1 MKLKKFLL
9 VLILLNGK
17 NLLHGQVDEKYHS
30 VILGMESLRVKD
42 ESVLPV
48 SVTGT
53 GGSVS
58 YSYRKQTANRNS
70 VFSTAWTKALF
81 SSADSRLQLNKFSIM
96 LSDGF
101 LINRKGAGFFKAY
114 LGYSIDANP
123 SFLKLRDKQLE
134 KFSWN
139 SVNSLNVYQAYTYK
153 RYRSSFS
160 FSFHIPLIGFSS
172 RPDNNTKYP
181 TDFNGVLYNSYSNL
195 SLTSL
200 HNYKAVNL
208 DLSYEHRINAK
219 WKFKAGLNYKYSDLE
234 TTLPV
239 QLQSAG
245 IQAGLLLQIN

>member
-17 NLLHGQVDEKYHS
+17 NQLHGQVDEKYHS
-30 VILGMESLRVKD
+30 VVLGMESLRVKD

-58 YSYRKQTANRNS
+58 YSYRKQTATRNS
-70 VFSTAWTKALF
+70 VFSIAWTKALF

-123 SFLKLRDKQLE
+123 SFIKLRDKQFE

-139 SVNSLNVYQAYTYK
+139 SVNSLNLYQAYTYK
-153 RYRSSFS
+153 HNKGVFS
-160 FSFHIPLIGFSS
+160 FAIHVPVIGFSS
-172 RPDNNTKYP
+172 RPGKNTKYP
-181 TDFNGVLYNSYSNL
+181 TDINGLLYNSYSNL

-200 HNYKAVNL
+200 HNYKAINL
-208 DLSYEHRINAK
+208 DLNYEHRINAK
-219 WKFKAGLNYKYSDLE
+219 WNFKAGVNYRYSDLE

-245 IQAGLLLQIN
+245 IQAGLLLKID

>member
-17 NLLHGQVDEKYHS
+17 SLLHGQVDEKYHS
-30 VILGMESLRVKD
+30 VVLGMESLRVKD
-42 ESVLPV
+42 GSVLPV

-53 GGSVS
+53 GRSVS
-58 YSYRKQTANRNS
+58 YSYRKQSATRNS
-70 VFSTAWTKALF
+70 VFLATWMHALF
-81 SSADSRLQLNKFSIM
+81 ALDDSRVQLNKFSIT

-101 LINRKGAGFFKAY
+101 LINRRKAGFFKAY

-123 SFLKLRDKQLE
+123 SFLKLQNKQLE

-139 SVNSLNVYQAYTYK
+139 SVNSLNIYQAYTYK
-153 RYRSSFS
+153 RNRSSFS
-160 FSFHIPLIGFSS
+160 FSFHIPVIGFSS

-195 SLTSL
+195 SFTSL

-208 DLSYEHRINAK
+208 DLNYEHRINAK
-219 WKFKAGLNYKYSDLE
+219 WNFKAGVNYRYSDLE

-239 QLQSAG
+239 HLQSAG
-245 IQAGLLLQIN
+245 IQAGLSLKIK

>member
-1 MKLKKFLL
+1 MKLKMFLV

-17 NLLHGQVDEKYHS
+17 SLLYGQADEKYHS
-30 VILGMESLRVKD
+30 VVLGMESLRIKD
-42 ESVLPV
+42 GSVLPV

-53 GGSVS
+53 SIS
-58 YSYRKQTANRNS
+58 FSYRKQSATRNS
-70 VFSTAWTKALF
+70 GVSMSWINGLF
-81 SSADSRLQLNKFSIM
+81 TSGDSRLKLNEFSVM

-101 LINRKGAGFFKAY
+101 LINRKAAGFFKAY

-123 SFLKLRDKQLE
+123 SFLKLQNKQLE

-139 SVNSLNVYQAYTYK
+139 SVNSLNIYQAYTYK
-153 RYRSSFS
+153 RNRSSFS
-160 FSFHIPLIGFSS
+160 FSLHIPVIGFSS

-181 TDFNGVLYNSYSNL
+181 TDFNGVLYNSYSSL
-195 SLTSL
+195 SFTSL

-208 DLSYEHRINAK
+208 DLNYEHRVNAK
-219 WKFKAGLNYKYSDLE
+219 WNFKVGVNYRYSDLE

-245 IQAGLLLQIN
+245 IQAGLSLKIQ

>member
-1 MKLKKFLL
+1 MFLA

-17 NLLHGQVDEKYHS
+17 NLLYGQVVKKYNS
-30 VILGMESLRVKD
+30 VLLGMESLRIKD

-48 SVTGT
+48 SVTGM
-53 GGSVS
+53 GSGIG
-58 YSYRKQTANRNS
+58 YRYRKQTSTRNS

-114 LGYSIDANP
+114 WGYSIDANP
-123 SFLKLRDKQLE
+123 SFLKLRDKQFE

-139 SVNSLNVYQAYTYK
+139 SVNSLNIYQAYTYK
-153 RYRSSFS
+153 CKRSSFS
-160 FSFHIPLIGFSS
+160 FSFHIPVIGFSS

-208 DLSYEHRINAK
+208 DLSYGHRINAK
-219 WKFKAGLNYKYSDLE
+219 WNFNAGLNYRYSDLE

-245 IQAGLLLQIN
+245 IQAGLLFQID